1 MAASDRCPLSA
12 KADSEEKE
20 RSYPKFS
27 RLLTHFADGEKKKN
41 LLSYWDVEDS

>member
-1 MAASDRCPLSA
+1 MSASDGCPLNA

-20 RSYPKFS
+20 CSYAKFS
-27 RLLTHFADGEKKKN
+27 RLLTHFADGKKKN